1 MDVDLLDNIC
11 FDGADD
17 RNNGGHNVA
26 GVSHQSHSHNLM
38 KGKPKKY
45 TNEQIHK
52 LECTYRTN
60 KYITKVIRHELSENL
75 NLSER
80 QIKNWF
86 QVKLK
91 IGCIRCITFQNV
103 TL

>member
-1 MDVDLLDNIC
+1 MDVDLLENIC

-17 RNNGGHNVA
+17 RNNGGHSIT
-26 GVSHQSHSHNLM
+26 GVSHLSHSHNM
-38 KGKPKKY
+38 KKGKPKKY
-45 TNEQIHK
+45 TNEQIQK
-52 LECTYRTN
+52 LEGAYRTN

-75 NLSER
+75 NISER

-86 QVKLK
+86 QVRLK
-91 IGCIRCITFQNV
+91 IRCIRCIIFQNV